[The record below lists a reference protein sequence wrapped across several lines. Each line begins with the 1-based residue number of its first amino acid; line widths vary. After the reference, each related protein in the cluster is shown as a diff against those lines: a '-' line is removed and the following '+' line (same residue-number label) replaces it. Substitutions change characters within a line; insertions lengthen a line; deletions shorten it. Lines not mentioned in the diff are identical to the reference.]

1 MPLPRMRRAFPV
13 AGWLLPRGGPRP
25 GQPDETEGT
34 PVTDAEIA
42 LLRRLR
48 DVRND
53 AVHGRSTDLPD
64 SEDVRYQ
71 RRQPHAH
78 LPHVQHPDRSAS
90 HSEARN
96 LNA

>member
-53 AVHGRSTDLPD
+53 AVHGRSTNLPD
-64 SEDVRYQ
+64 SEDVRYATSVVS
-71 RRQPHAH
+71 RMLIFRMYST
-78 LPHVQHPDRSAS
+78 LTNRSAS
-90 HSEARN
+90 HSEAP
-96 LNA
+96 